1 MSEETK
7 VISLS
12 KLIRYNNKL
21 KPLVITDADIDDNT
35 LTLKYLDNN
44 TKELTLPSG
53 GGSPSLPTRSVTR
66 VPLYFEIHFRLSNND
81 GYVASKLNVPIDI
94 VRDIVSVENDI
105 GKLGYT
111 VISDITETAKEDD
124 YDTVYLAA
132 VNINPRG
139 FYGQY
144 SGGVVYD
151 LKLNFKPSFG
161 DFILQTEPFIDS
173 INKLFENR
181 GEEPI
186 TLQETLPAQVMGA
199 SDPLSIYKESTEN
212 DHNRFKVYAVLNTKG
227 FIYEEGEFIHNDT
240 VGLNY
245 YYNNRFS
252 VAFDLELQNVTNDET
267 PYTFTETILP

>member
-53 GGSPSLPTRSVTR
+53 GGSPSFPTRSVTR
-66 VPLYFEIHFRLSNND
+66 VPLYFEIHFRLSNYD
-81 GYVASKLNVPIDI
+81 GYVESKLNIPMEI
-94 VRDIVSVENDI
+94 VKDIVSVENNS

-124 YDTVYLAA
+124 YDTVYLAV

-139 FYGQY
+139 FYGQN
-144 SGGVVYD
+144 SGGLVYD

-161 DFILQTEPFIDS
+161 DFILRTEPFMDS
-173 INKLFENR
+173 INELFENM

-186 TLQETLPAQVMGA
+186 TLPETLPAQVVGA
-199 SDPLSIYKESTEN
+199 SYPLSIYKESTEN
-212 DHNRFKVYAVLNTKG
+212 NNNRFKVYAVLETDG
-227 FIYEEGEFIHNDT
+227 FNYEEGLFIRNDT
-240 VGLNY
+240 VGLNSGD
-245 YYNNRFS
+245 NNRFS
-252 VAFDLELQNVTNDET
+252 VAFDLRLEDVTYNGT
-267 PYTFTETILP
+267 PYTFTETVLP

>member
-139 FYGQY
+139 FYGYY

-173 INKLFENR
+173 INKLFENI
-181 GEEPI
+181 GTIPI
-186 TLQETLPAQVMGA
+186 TLPETLPAQVMGA

-212 DHNRFKVYAVLNTKG
+212 HHNRFKVYAVLDTKG

-240 VGLNY
+240 VGLNC

-267 PYTFTETILP
+267 PYTFTETMLP